1 MGWGGGVR
9 GGRRFPPLPGDIVQR
24 EREREREREEICIS
38 HDISRGISRGITD
51 NFRTGGTI
59 KGDIE
64 RPGFLP

>member
-1 MGWGGGVR
+1 
-9 GGRRFPPLPGDIVQR
+9 GDIVQR